1 MQYKSVLWI
10 GTKSFNFPGLRH
22 LLSNLSPVCEI
33 PTEQSIIQDIVPK
46 MYDQLKNAMY
56 NDITAINMSD
66 STMTL
71 SMEHWLQDDR
81 EYISYYINYIL
92 VRKQPLEWTFL
103 VSTEKIRDERQG
115 YFSSQIWR
123 NWDEKF
129 QSRLEFFRDKTK
141 KAMSRL
147 FSSS

>member
-10 GTKSFNFPGLRH
+10 ETKSFNFAGLRH

-103 VSTEKIRDERQG
+103 VSNLKKLRREISVSSRILLRQ
-115 YFSSQIWR
+115 
-123 NWDEKF
+123 DEKGNVSSLF
-129 QSRLEFFRDKTK
+129 KLIIFTLNLESKLVFF
-141 KAMSRL
+141 
-147 FSSS
+147 